1 MDDLL
6 DFCKKLLLIY
16 AIVIIIAALPF
27 VLMRMVEVCES
38 EEGLWQS
45 YPHSGFIPDSPREAP
60 NSNNGK

>member
-6 DFCKKLLLIY
+6 DFCKKLLMIY

-38 EEGLWQS
+38 EEGLW
-45 YPHSGFIPDSPREAP
+45 PAPEAIGAGRMT
-60 NSNNGK
+60 NDQ